1 MFKLPK
7 FEVLLRELEGTTAS
21 KKQLDKLREF
31 LKNDNVY
38 NPIFESYVSRRV
50 HENIHPEKLL
60 NMAYHME
67 KDEKTKYLSRSIN
80 RQVVSHMLLKNEGV
94 DQFIFMNRHDTR
106 TENHIL
112 ESLIEHFS
120 EYSNSNNWI
129 ELINKITPTVGF
141 DKYTLILK
149 LLESGEFR
157 SFRNLVLIEKLPIED
172 QLLLIVRALEKDSI
186 WFSRILD
193 WTKGDARNLLSK
205 SLVEDGDNDKFATAL
220 RNTSISIEK
229 LESCDSLNAF
239 I

>member
-1 MFKLPK
+1 
-7 FEVLLRELEGTTAS
+7 
-21 KKQLDKLREF
+21 
-31 LKNDNVY
+31 
-38 NPIFESYVSRRV
+38 
-50 HENIHPEKLL
+50 
-60 NMAYHME
+60 
-67 KDEKTKYLSRSIN
+67 
-80 RQVVSHMLLKNEGV
+80 MLLKNEGV

-239 I
+239 IEAHINDIPGTIARLYYRAEQEERWEYLLTLGSNKNKKELLRSIVKSKDQEMIDKFFSIYATHPEVKHLVPFL